1 MKRRFVNLL
10 LILTML
16 AGLCVFLY
24 PTAADAWNQRT
35 QSRAITGFQ
44 EALEALPKE
53 DLEPMW
59 EDALDYNRQLRQN
72 TFSGDAFA
80 DGDTDGADSLYRSL
94 LNPQGSGI
102 MGYLSIPK
110 IGQQLPLYHGVSQ
123 GVLQVA
129 AGHMSG
135 TSLPVGGS
143 GTHCVIAAHRGLPSA
158 RLFTDL
164 DRLELGDAFYLHI
177 LDRVLAYQVD
187 QILPMVEKNDYAALN
202 EALQIIPGEDHV
214 TLFTCTPYGINS
226 HRLLVR
232 GIRTEYLGEEDPVG
246 EVLAESMVRFV
257 PAEGAYRLL
266 LLSALSLAG
275 VLIAGLLRKKR
286 RKHP

>member
-1 MKRRFVNLL
+1 MKRRFVILL

-24 PTAADAWNQRT
+24 PTAADTWNQRT
-35 QSRAITGFQ
+35 QSRAITGFR
-44 EALEALPKE
+44 EALEALPQE

-72 TFSGDAFA
+72 TFSGDAFT
-80 DGDTDGADSLYRSL
+80 DGDTDGADSLHRSL

-164 DRLELGDAFYLHI
+164 DRLEPGDPIYLHI
-177 LDRVLAYQVD
+177 LDRVLAYRVD
-187 QILPMVEKNDYAALN
+187 RILPMVEKNDYAALN

-232 GIRTEYLGEEDPVG
+232 GVRTEYHGEEDPVG
-246 EVLAESMVRFV
+246 EIPAESMVRFV

>member
-1 MKRRFVNLL
+1 MKKHASTFVLTAVFLL
-10 LILTML
+10 GICL
-16 AGLCVFLY
+16 FLY
-24 PTAADAWNQRT
+24 PTVSDVWNQRT
-35 QSRAITGFQ
+35 QSRAITGFR
-44 EALEALPKE
+44 EVLDALPQE

-72 TFSGDAFA
+72 TFYGDAFTE
-80 DGDTDGADSLYRSL
+80 DNTDGSGSLYHRL
-94 LNPQGSGI
+94 LDPQGSGI

-110 IGQQLPLYHGVSQ
+110 IDQQIPLYHGVSQ

-164 DRLELGDAFYLHI
+164 DRLEPGDPFYLHI
-177 LDRVLAYQVD
+177 LDRVLAYRVD
-187 QILPMVEKNDYAALN
+187 QILPMVAKNDYAALK
-202 EALQIIPGEDHV
+202 EAMQIIPGEDHV

-246 EVLAESMVRFV
+246 EIPAESMVRFV
-257 PAEGAYRLL
+257 PAEGAFRLL
-266 LLSALSLAG
+266 LLAALSLAA
-275 VLIAGLLRKKR
+275 VPVARMLWTKR
-286 RKHP
+286 RKRP

>member
-1 MKRRFVNLL
+1 MKRRFVNLI
-10 LILTML
+10 LILTLL

-35 QSRAITGFQ
+35 QSRAITGFR
-44 EALEALPKE
+44 EALDALPKE

-59 EDALDYNRQLRQN
+59 EDALDYNRRLRQN

-80 DGDTDGADSLYRSL
+80 DGDTDGAGSLYRSL

-110 IGQQLPLYHGVSQ
+110 IGQQIPIYHGVSQ

-164 DRLELGDAFYLHI
+164 DRLEPGDTFYLHI
-177 LDRVLAYQVD
+177 LDRVLAYRVD
-187 QILPMVEKNDYAALN
+187 QILPMVAKNDYAALK
-202 EALQIIPGEDHV
+202 EAMQIIPGEDHV

-232 GIRTEYLGEEDPVG
+232 GIRTEY
-246 EVLAESMVRFV
+246 
-257 PAEGAYRLL
+257 
-266 LLSALSLAG
+266 
-275 VLIAGLLRKKR
+275 
-286 RKHP
+286 

>member
-1 MKRRFVNLL
+1 MKRRFVNLI
-10 LILTML
+10 LILTLL

-35 QSRAITGFQ
+35 QSRAITGFR
-44 EALEALPKE
+44 EALDALPKE

-59 EDALDYNRQLRQN
+59 EDALDYNRRLRQN

-80 DGDTDGADSLYRSL
+80 DGDTDGAGSLYRSL

-164 DRLELGDAFYLHI
+164 DRLEPGDTFYLHI
-177 LDRVLAYQVD
+177 LDRVLAYRVD
-187 QILPMVEKNDYAALN
+187 RILPMVEKNDYAALN

-232 GIRTEYLGEEDPVG
+232 GVRTEYHGEEDPVG
-246 EVLAESMVRFV
+246 EIPAESMVRFV

>member
-24 PTAADAWNQRT
+24 PTAADAWNRRT
-35 QSRAITGFQ
+35 QSRAITGFR
-44 EALEALPKE
+44 EALEALPQE

-72 TFSGDAFA
+72 TFSGDAFT

-110 IGQQLPLYHGVSQ
+110 IDQTLPLYHGVSQ

-187 QILPMVEKNDYAALN
+187 QILPMVDKNDYAALN
-202 EALQIIPGEDHV
+202 EALQIVPGEDHV

-232 GIRTEYLGEEDPVG
+232 GVRTEYHGEEDPVG
-246 EVLAESMVRFV
+246 EIPAESMVRFV

-286 RKHP
+286 RSRP

>member
-35 QSRAITGFQ
+35 QSRAITGFR
-44 EALEALPKE
+44 EAMEALPQE

-59 EDALDYNRQLRQN
+59 EDALDYNRRLRQN

-80 DGDTDGADSLYRSL
+80 DGDTDGAGSLYRSL

-110 IGQQLPLYHGVSQ
+110 IGQQIPIYHGVSQ

-164 DRLELGDAFYLHI
+164 DRLEPGDTFYLHI
-177 LDRVLAYQVD
+177 LDRVLAYRVD
-187 QILPMVEKNDYAALN
+187 QILPMVAKNDYAALK
-202 EALQIIPGEDHV
+202 EAMQIIPGEDHV

-246 EVLAESMVRFV
+246 EVPAESMVRFV

>member
-24 PTAADAWNQRT
+24 PTAADAWNRRT
-35 QSRAITGFQ
+35 QSRAITGFR
-44 EALEALPKE
+44 EAMEALPQE

-72 TFSGDAFA
+72 TFSGDAFT

-110 IGQQLPLYHGVSQ
+110 IDQQIPLYHGVSQ

-164 DRLELGDAFYLHI
+164 DRLEPGDPFYLHI
-177 LDRVLAYQVD
+177 LDRVLAYRVD
-187 QILPMVEKNDYAALN
+187 QILPMVAKNDYAALK
-202 EALQIIPGEDHV
+202 EAMQIIPGEDHV

-246 EVLAESMVRFV
+246 EIPAESMVRFV
-257 PAEGAYRLL
+257 PAEGAFRLL
-266 LLSALSLAG
+266 LLAALSLAA
-275 VLIAGLLRKKR
+275 VPVARMLWTKR
-286 RKHP
+286 RKRP

>member
-80 DGDTDGADSLYRSL
+80 DGDTDGACSLYRSL

-110 IGQQLPLYHGVSQ
+110 IDQKLPLYHGVSQ

-187 QILPMVEKNDYAALN
+187 QILPMVDKNDYAALN
-202 EALQIIPGEDHV
+202 EALQIVPGEDHV

-246 EVLAESMVRFV
+246 EVPAESMVRFV

-286 RKHP
+286 RSRP

>member
-1 MKRRFVNLL
+1 MKRHFVNLL
-10 LILTML
+10 LVLTML

-44 EALEALPKE
+44 EALDALPKE

-59 EDALDYNRQLRQN
+59 EAAEDYNRRLRQN
-72 TFSGDAFA
+72 SFSGDAFA
-80 DGDTDGADSLYRSL
+80 DGDTGGDGSLYRSL
-94 LNPQGSGI
+94 LDPQGSGI

-110 IGQQLPLYHGVSQ
+110 IDQQIPLYHGVSQ

-164 DRLELGDAFYLHI
+164 DRLEPGDPFYLHI
-177 LDRVLAYQVD
+177 LDRVLAYRVD
-187 QILPMVEKNDYAALN
+187 QILPMVAKNDYAALK
-202 EALQIIPGEDHV
+202 EAMQIIPEEDHV

-232 GIRTEYLGEEDPVG
+232 GIRTEYHGEEDAAG
-246 EVLAESMVRFV
+246 EVPAESMARYV
-257 PAEGAYRLL
+257 PAETADSLL
-266 LLSALSLAG
+266 LLSVLSLAA
-275 VLIAGLLRKKR
+275 VLVARVLRAKR
-286 RKHP
+286 GKRP

>member
-35 QSRAITGFQ
+35 QSRAITGFR
-44 EALEALPKE
+44 EALDALPRE

-80 DGDTDGADSLYRSL
+80 DGDTGGDGSLYRSL
-94 LNPQGSGI
+94 LDPQGSGI

-110 IGQQLPLYHGVSQ
+110 IGQQIPLYHGVSQ

-164 DRLELGDAFYLHI
+164 DRLEPGDLFYLHI
-177 LDRVLAYQVD
+177 LDRVLAYRVD
-187 QILPMVEKNDYAALN
+187 QILPMVEKDDYAALK
-202 EALQIIPGEDHV
+202 EAMQIIPGEDHV

-232 GIRTEYLGEEDPVG
+232 GIRTEYHGEEDPAQ
-246 EVLAESMVRFV
+246 EVPAESMARFV
-257 PAEGAYRLL
+257 PAEGAWRLL
-266 LLSALSLAG
+266 LLSALSLAAVPVAG
-275 VLIAGLLRKKR
+275 VLRTKR
-286 RKHP
+286 RKRP

>member
-24 PTAADAWNQRT
+24 PTAADAWNRRT
-35 QSRAITGFQ
+35 QSRAITGFR
-44 EALEALPKE
+44 EALEALPQK

-72 TFSGDAFA
+72 TFSGDAFT

-110 IGQQLPLYHGVSQ
+110 IDQKLPLYHGVSQ

-164 DRLELGDAFYLHI
+164 DRLEPGDTFYLHI
-177 LDRVLAYQVD
+177 LDRVLAYRVD
-187 QILPMVEKNDYAALN
+187 RILPMVEKNDYAALN

-214 TLFTCTPYGINS
+214 TLFTCTPYGINA

-246 EVLAESMVRFV
+246 EVPAESMVRFV

>member
-1 MKRRFVNLL
+1 MKRRFVNLI
-10 LILTML
+10 LILTLL

-35 QSRAITGFQ
+35 QSRAITGFR
-44 EALEALPKE
+44 EALDALPKE

-59 EDALDYNRQLRQN
+59 EDALDYNRRLRQN

-80 DGDTDGADSLYRSL
+80 DGDTDGAGSLYRSL

-110 IGQQLPLYHGVSQ
+110 IGQQIPIYHGVSQ

-164 DRLELGDAFYLHI
+164 DRLEPGDTFYLHI
-177 LDRVLAYQVD
+177 LDRVLAYRVD
-187 QILPMVEKNDYAALN
+187 QILPMVAKNDYAALK
-202 EALQIIPGEDHV
+202 EAMQIIPGEEHV

-232 GIRTEYLGEEDPVG
+232 GIRTEYQGEEDPAQ
-246 EVLAESMVRFV
+246 EVPAESMARFV
-257 PAEGAYRLL
+257 PAEISNRLL
-266 LLSALSLAG
+266 LLSVLSLAA
-275 VLIAGLLRKKR
+275 VPVATTLWAKR
-286 RKHP
+286 RKRS

>member
-24 PTAADAWNQRT
+24 PTAADAWNRRT
-35 QSRAITGFQ
+35 QSRAITGFR
-44 EALEALPKE
+44 EALEALPQE

-59 EDALDYNRQLRQN
+59 VDALDYNRQLRQN
-72 TFSGDAFA
+72 TFSGDAFT
-80 DGDTDGADSLYRSL
+80 DRDTDGADSLYRSL

-110 IGQQLPLYHGVSQ
+110 IDQKLPLYHGVSQ

-164 DRLELGDAFYLHI
+164 DRLEPGDTFYLHI
-177 LDRVLAYQVD
+177 LDRVLAYRVD
-187 QILPMVEKNDYAALN
+187 RILPMVEKNDYAALN

-246 EVLAESMVRFV
+246 EVPAESMVRFV

>member
-24 PTAADAWNQRT
+24 PTAADAWNRRT
-35 QSRAITGFQ
+35 QSRAITGFR
-44 EALEALPKE
+44 EALEALPQK

-72 TFSGDAFA
+72 TFSGDAFT

-110 IGQQLPLYHGVSQ
+110 IDQKLPLYHGVSQ

-164 DRLELGDAFYLHI
+164 DRLEPGETFYLHI
-177 LDRVLAYQVD
+177 LDRVLAYRVD
-187 QILPMVEKNDYAALN
+187 RILPMVEKNDYAALN

-246 EVLAESMVRFV
+246 EVPAESMVRFV

>member
-24 PTAADAWNQRT
+24 PTAADAWNRRT
-35 QSRAITGFQ
+35 QSRAITGFR
-44 EALEALPKE
+44 EALEALLQE

-72 TFSGDAFA
+72 TFSGDAFT

-110 IGQQLPLYHGVSQ
+110 IDQKLPLYHGVSQ

-135 TSLPVGGS
+135 TSVPVGGS

-164 DRLELGDAFYLHI
+164 DRLEPGDTFYLHI
-177 LDRVLAYQVD
+177 LDRVLAYRVD
-187 QILPMVEKNDYAALN
+187 RILPMVEKNDYAALN

-232 GIRTEYLGEEDPVG
+232 GVRTEYHGEEDPVG
-246 EVLAESMVRFV
+246 EIPAESMVRFV

>member
-24 PTAADAWNQRT
+24 PTAADAWNRRT
-35 QSRAITGFQ
+35 HSRAITGFQ

-80 DGDTDGADSLYRSL
+80 DGDTDGACSLYRSL

-187 QILPMVEKNDYAALN
+187 QILPMVDKNDYAALN
-202 EALQIIPGEDHV
+202 EALQIVPGEDHV

-232 GIRTEYLGEEDPVG
+232 GVRTEYHGEEDPVG
-246 EVLAESMVRFV
+246 EIPAESMVRFV

-286 RKHP
+286 RSRP

>member
-1 MKRRFVNLL
+1 
-10 LILTML
+10 
-16 AGLCVFLY
+16 
-24 PTAADAWNQRT
+24 
-35 QSRAITGFQ
+35 
-44 EALEALPKE
+44 
-53 DLEPMW
+53 MW

-72 TFSGDAFA
+72 TFSGDAFT

-110 IGQQLPLYHGVSQ
+110 IDQKLPLYHGVSQ

-187 QILPMVEKNDYAALN
+187 QILPMVDKNDYAALN
-202 EALQIIPGEDHV
+202 EALQIVPGEDHV

-232 GIRTEYLGEEDPVG
+232 GVRTEYHGEEDPVG
-246 EVLAESMVRFV
+246 EIPAESMVRFV

-286 RKHP
+286 RSRP

>member
-187 QILPMVEKNDYAALN
+187 QILPMVDKNDYAALN
-202 EALQIIPGEDHV
+202 EALQIVPGEDHV

-232 GIRTEYLGEEDPVG
+232 GVRTEYHGEEDPVG
-246 EVLAESMVRFV
+246 EIPAESMVRFV

>member
-24 PTAADAWNQRT
+24 PTAADVWNRRT
-35 QSRAITGFQ
+35 QSRAITGFR
-44 EALEALPKE
+44 EALEALPQE

-72 TFSGDAFA
+72 TFSGDAFT

-110 IGQQLPLYHGVSQ
+110 IDQKLPLYHGVSQ

-164 DRLELGDAFYLHI
+164 DRLEPGDLFYLHI
-177 LDRVLAYQVD
+177 LDRVLAYRVD
-187 QILPMVEKNDYAALN
+187 RILPMVEKNDYAALN

-246 EVLAESMVRFV
+246 EVPAESMVRFV
-257 PAEGAYRLL
+257 PAEGACRLL
-266 LLSALSLAG
+266 LLAALSLAG
-275 VLIAGLLRKKR
+275 ELIVGVLRTRR
-286 RKHP
+286 RKRP

>member
-1 MKRRFVNLL
+1 MKRRFVNLI
-10 LILTML
+10 LILTLL

-35 QSRAITGFQ
+35 QSRAITGFR
-44 EALEALPKE
+44 EALDALPKE

-72 TFSGDAFA
+72 TFSGDAFT

-110 IGQQLPLYHGVSQ
+110 IGQQIPIYHGVSQ

-164 DRLELGDAFYLHI
+164 DRLEPGDTFYLHI
-177 LDRVLAYQVD
+177 LDRVLAYRVD
-187 QILPMVEKNDYAALN
+187 RILPMVEKNDYAALN

>member
-1 MKRRFVNLL
+1 MKRRFVNLI
-10 LILTML
+10 LILTLL

-35 QSRAITGFQ
+35 QSRAITGFR
-44 EALEALPKE
+44 EALDALPKE

-59 EDALDYNRQLRQN
+59 EDALDYNRRLRQN

-80 DGDTDGADSLYRSL
+80 DGDTDGAGSLYRSL

-110 IGQQLPLYHGVSQ
+110 IGQQIPIYHGVSQ

-164 DRLELGDAFYLHI
+164 DRLEPGDTFYLHI
-177 LDRVLAYQVD
+177 LNQVLAYRVD
-187 QILPMVEKNDYAALN
+187 QILPMVAKDDYAALN
-202 EALQIIPGEDHV
+202 EALKIIPGEDHV

-232 GIRTEYLGEEDPVG
+232 GLRTKYRGEEAPAQ
-246 EVLAESMVRFV
+246 EMPAQSMVRFV
-257 PAEGAYRLL
+257 PAEEASHLL
-266 LLSALSLAG
+266 ILSALSLTA
-275 VLIAGLLRKKR
+275 VLIAGAPRPKR
-286 RKHP
+286 RKRP

>member
-24 PTAADAWNQRT
+24 PTAADTWNQRT
-35 QSRAITGFQ
+35 QSRAITGFR
-44 EALEALPKE
+44 EALEALPQE

-80 DGDTDGADSLYRSL
+80 DGDTDGAGSLYRSL

-187 QILPMVEKNDYAALN
+187 QILPMVDKNDYAALN

-214 TLFTCTPYGINS
+214 TLFTCTPYGINT

-246 EVLAESMVRFV
+246 EVPAESMVRFV

-286 RKHP
+286 RSRP

>member
-1 MKRRFVNLL
+1 MKRRFVNLI
-10 LILTML
+10 LILTLL

-35 QSRAITGFQ
+35 QSRAITGFR
-44 EALEALPKE
+44 EALDALPKE
-53 DLEPMW
+53 NLEPMW
-59 EDALDYNRQLRQN
+59 EDALDYNRRLRQN

-110 IGQQLPLYHGVSQ
+110 IGQQIPIYHGVSQ

-164 DRLELGDAFYLHI
+164 DRLEPGDTFYLHI
-177 LDRVLAYQVD
+177 LDRVLAYRVD
-187 QILPMVEKNDYAALN
+187 QILPMVAKNDYAALK
-202 EALQIIPGEDHV
+202 EAMQIIPGEDHV

-226 HRLLVR
+226 DGIPGR
-232 GIRTEYLGEEDPVG
+232 GRSRSGGSCRIHGAVCPGGDCQSSPASFRTEPGRSAGRHDTVG
-246 EVLAESMVRFV
+246 KAPEAFLTAKSQ
-257 PAEGAYRLL
+257 P
-266 LLSALSLAG
+266 
-275 VLIAGLLRKKR
+275 K
-286 RKHP
+286 

>member
-72 TFSGDAFA
+72 TFSGDAFT

-110 IGQQLPLYHGVSQ
+110 IDQKLPLYHGVSQ

-164 DRLELGDAFYLHI
+164 DRLEPGDTFYLHI
-177 LDRVLAYQVD
+177 LDRVLAYRVD
-187 QILPMVEKNDYAALN
+187 RILPMVEKNDYAALN